1 MVWPSALR
9 PVRTKAAIVA
19 GLLTLAALSAP
30 ARAELYVCTDEK
42 GRTISSDRIP
52 RECLDRPIREL
63 RSDGS
68 VKRVIEPPK
77 PPEVRAAQEAEERRR
92 REEAEVRREQIRKDL
107 ALMEAYTNEGE
118 IENTRN
124 RALADRQRI
133 IERAVERKKL
143 LDEQRKKLDLESEF
157 YQGREL
163 PEKLKRSYE
172 TLESLQRSEDRIIAD
187 VRADMARINDRFD
200 ADAKRYRELLNAG
213 ATPRSL
219 GAGK

>member
-1 MVWPSALR
+1 MM
-9 PVRTKAAIVA
+9 AAV
-19 GLLTLAALSAP
+19 LAP
-30 ARAELYVCTDEK
+30 ARAELYVCTDAK

-77 PPEVRAAQEAEERRR
+77 PPEVRAAQEADEQRR

-143 LDEQRKKLDLESEF
+143 LDQQRKKLDVEAEF
-157 YQGREL
+157 YEGRET

-172 TLESLQRSEDRIIAD
+172 TLESLQRSENKIIED
-187 VRADMARINDRFD
+187 VRADMARINERFD
-200 ADAKRYRELLNAG
+200 ADAKRYRELLNSG
-213 ATPRSL
+213 ATPRTL
-219 GAGK
+219 GASK